1 MLPPEDSETANTIN
15 TNIQDYA
22 NSMITKFIMGKEE
35 LTPETF
41 AAYKAKIESLGLADY
56 LSIKQAAYDSF
67 MARAN

>member
-1 MLPPEDSETANTIN
+1 
-15 TNIQDYA
+15 
-22 NSMITKFIMGKEE
+22 MITKFIMGKEE

-41 AAYKAKIESLGLADY
+41 AAYQTKIESLGLADY